1 MLQNQAARLE
11 VVAVKSERMNL
22 ETTLTKISKQSI
34 GEGRQKILDA
44 IVDYIQQKQQAGQVP
59 QLNFICT
66 HNSRRSQLSQVWAFV
81 LSRYFD
87 VPVASFSGGVEVTA
101 FNANAVKALE
111 TCGLDFQKKGT
122 ENPIY
127 SFQYKGDRLD
137 CFSKVYDAKTNPEKE
152 FAAVMTCNH
161 ADQNC
166 PYIPGAEIRIPLTF
180 NDPKVSD
187 GTPSQDVVYLDRS
200 LEIAGEMYYVFNK
213 VAKQ

>member
-1 MLQNQAARLE
+1 
-11 VVAVKSERMNL
+11 MNL

-34 GEGRQKILDA
+34 STERQQILDV

-87 VPVASFSGGVEVTA
+87 VTIASFSGGVEVTA

-111 TCGLDFQKKGT
+111 TCGLDFKKQGT
-122 ENPIY
+122 ENPVY
-127 SFQYKGDRLD
+127 SVQYKGDRLD
-137 CFSKVYDAKTNPEKE
+137 CFSKVYDDKTNPEKE

-187 GTPSQDVVYLDRS
+187 GTPNQDVVYLHRS
-200 LEIAGEMYYVFNK
+200 LEIAGEMYYVFYK